1 MTAIPASPTGW
12 ANPPQASTEARE
24 GTATAPKRLP
34 GAPTYIARYRPKA
47 IDTGR
52 GTALVSAGDPR
63 PSLIVYLPI
72 PPNQGSTCSALARI
86 RSRTI
91 IRTAALK
98 MRRTRGEVSDAPACM
113 PQTLQHFMMKVILEP
128 GRRNEERALDPT
140 SRILKRGA
148 RARAQRRYRPKSQ
161 QFAETFGSGCPLIL
175 LQPTRT
181 AAASCDATVRASAR
195 CPSCKN

>member
-1 MTAIPASPTGW
+1 MGQPAASLDGGARGNRNRSQTTAWCTDLHCTIGLKP
-12 ANPPQASTEARE
+12 STQ
-24 GTATAPKRLP
+24 
-34 GAPTYIARYRPKA
+34 
-47 IDTGR
+47 GR

-63 PSLIVYLPI
+63 PNLIVYLPI
-72 PPNQGSTCSALARI
+72 PPNQGSTCSVLARI

-113 PQTLQHFMMKVILEP
+113 PQTLQHFMMKVILGP
-128 GRRNEERALDPT
+128 GGRNEERALDPT

-148 RARAQRRYRPKSQ
+148 LVRAQRRYRPKSQ
-161 QFAETFGSGCPLIL
+161 QFAETFGSGCPLML